1 MTTKQQHQNLHQ
13 QHQVLHQRNKDAAW
27 ERLIMIQAQ
36 LSSTPD
42 SATTSGSLTTS
53 IELLTKLSKK
63 SYYG

>member
-42 SATTSGSLTTS
+42 STTSPNSLTTS
-53 IELLTKLSKK
+53 IALLTKLSNK